1 MKQIVVNVIPTYNE
15 REIIEKM
22 ISKLT
27 QIAQEN
33 PTYQFKTLI
42 VDDNS
47 PDGTGLIVKSLM
59 RRNKDLYLLS
69 GPKEGLGHAMVRGI
83 NYATGDLKADIIIT
97 NEADFS
103 FNPDLIPLMLR
114 KIEDGQ
120 DLVIANRHKK
130 GGNTKGWTWERK
142 LNHWIA
148 NYFFATLVASNHTV
162 TDHNGA
168 FRAVKVKGVLDKIDL
183 NKLNTRG
190 FGFFNYI
197 LFRLTKITEKYC
209 EIPATYKFRTVG
221 ESKVSFNPKYI
232 STYIRDVVE
241 YIKICLR
248 IRVENNKNHG

>member
-27 QIAQEN
+27 EIAQEN
-33 PTYQFKTLI
+33 PRYEFKTLI

-47 PDGTGLIVKSLM
+47 PDGTGLIVESLM
-59 RRNKDLYLLS
+59 RGRKDLYFLL
-69 GPKEGLGHAMVRGI
+69 GNKEGLGRAMVRGM
-83 NYATGDLKADIIIT
+83 NYATKILKADIVIT

-103 FNPDLIPLMLR
+103 FNPDLIPLMLKR
-114 KIEDGQ
+114 LEEGQ

-148 NYFFATLVASNHTV
+148 NYFFATLVANNHTV

-168 FRAVKVKGVLDKIDL
+168 FRAVKVKGVLDKINL
-183 NKLNTRG
+183 NKLDTRG

-197 LFRLTKITEKYC
+197 LFRLTKITKKYC
-209 EIPATYKFRTVG
+209 EIPATYKFRSVG

-232 STYIRDVVE
+232 STYIHDVME
-241 YIKICLR
+241 YIQICLR
-248 IRVENNKNHG
+248 IRVENKKNYS